1 MDEHKKWP
9 GKLSHPH
16 SYQQLREIAR
26 DLRSNQTP
34 DERHLWKHLSQRQRL
49 GFKFRRQHVIDRF
62 IVDFYCAESALVI
75 ELDGGIHCLTE
86 ERDAAR
92 QEYLES
98 LGLTVLRFTNEDV
111 FKRLE
116 HVLTQ
121 IDERLQAA
129 RQTE

>member
-26 DLRSNQTP
+26 DLRSNQIP
-34 DERHLWKHLSQRQRL
+34 AERHLWKHLSQRQRL

-98 LGLTVLRFTNEDV
+98 LGLTVLRFYQRGCV
-111 FKRLE
+111 
-116 HVLTQ
+116 
-121 IDERLQAA
+121 QAIGA
-129 RQTE
+129 RSYADR